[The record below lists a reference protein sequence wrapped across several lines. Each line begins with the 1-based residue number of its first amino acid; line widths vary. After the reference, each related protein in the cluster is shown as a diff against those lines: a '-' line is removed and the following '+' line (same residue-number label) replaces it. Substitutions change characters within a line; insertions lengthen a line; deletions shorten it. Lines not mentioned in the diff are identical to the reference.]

1 MKRAIPH
8 MDERA
13 APPISSVEK
22 YPARDI
28 VFGGLFL
35 ALAVVVPYL
44 FHMVGA
50 GKAGSVFLPMLLPI
64 AMCGFLTGAR
74 VAVVVGITAPL
85 VSSLLT
91 GMPPMYPPIALIMC
105 GEGMIL
111 GGLTSV
117 LYRKV
122 KLNVW
127 ISLATATASDRLFV
141 AFAML
146 VLSRWLSLPEQLFSW
161 GAVLHGL
168 PGVALQFAIIP
179 ATVKLLEK
187 RIGGVRH

>member
-1 MKRAIPH
+1 
-8 MDERA
+8 MDERDA
-13 APPISSVEK
+13 IVHSDEGYS
-22 YPARDI
+22 ARDI

-44 FHMVGA
+44 FHVVGG
-50 GKAGSVFLPMLLPI
+50 GKLGSVFLPMLLPI

-74 VAVVVGITAPL
+74 VAVVVGATAPL

-91 GMPPMYPPIALIMC
+91 GMPPMYPPIALMMC
-105 GEGMIL
+105 GEGMLL

-127 ISLATATASDRLFV
+127 ISLAAATGSERLFV
-141 AFAML
+141 AFAAL
-146 VLSRWLSLPEQLFSW
+146 VLSRWFSLPERLLSW
-161 GAVLHGL
+161 AAVVYGL

-187 RIGGVRH
+187 RIGGGRH